1 VLLVSL
7 LWPRW
12 FPLSYFVFKRTKVL
26 DVCVDLFLGLM
37 TGVMNM
43 VLAQVTYMVT

>member
-1 VLLVSL
+1 M
-7 LWPRW
+7 
-12 FPLSYFVFKRTKVL
+12 SYFVFKRTKVL